1 MHRDLRCQRVNT
13 CKALMCL
20 VHMLTT
26 AHIPNK
32 SRTSVSNTSRVLWCG
47 EWDICFS
54 EWCMFHIWMQFLCL
68 TQQPSIVNILHNI
81 CQTHVYKL
89 NVLRDTHSYTSNS
102 IWGVCIYLHN
112 LEICDL
118 LIYLQLLYSNFTLH
132 HLLTNRASVVNG
144 CHQNKNVIHIQVK

>member
-1 MHRDLRCQRVNT
+1 MHRALCCQRAVNT

-32 SRTSVSNTSRVLWCG
+32 SRTSISNTSRVLWCG

-68 TQQPSIVNILHNI
+68 TQQLSIVNILHNM

-89 NVLRDTHSYTSNS
+89 NMFSETLTATPVTVYEVSAFICT
-102 IWGVCIYLHN
+102 IWKFVIYWFIYN
-112 LEICDL
+112 YST
-118 LIYLQLLYSNFTLH
+118 LISHYITCSPIE
-132 HLLTNRASVVNG
+132 HLLWMGTVRI
-144 CHQNKNVIHIQVK
+144 KM